1 VRIHEATHRLTR
13 RTTLR
18 LAGAGTIGIAA
29 AVAATACDR
38 DDTRAAPDPLIAH
51 ERAARTDAATATAA
65 VASLPDY
72 AGALKTV
79 AAERGAHADA
89 LHAEIARVAGVYSD
103 GTVPTNSL
111 DPATVTP
118 IAGTP
123 AGLGQ
128 LRDQISAAQRAAA
141 DTGHTLTGYRA
152 GLLGS
157 ISAACAA
164 QAAVLLR

>member
-1 VRIHEATHRLTR
+1 MRIDEATHRLTR

-18 LAGAGTIGIAA
+18 LAGAGTIG
-29 AVAATACDR
+29 VAALAACGR
-38 DDTRAAPDPLIAH
+38 DDKRAQPDPLIAH
-51 ERAARTDAATATAA
+51 EQTARADAAAA
-65 VASLPDY
+65 SAAIAAFPDQ

-89 LHAEIARVAGVYSD
+89 LHTEIARVAGVYSD
-103 GTVPTNSL
+103 GTVPADAT

-118 IAGTP
+118 IAAVP
-123 AGLGQ
+123 ASLAQ

-141 DTGHTLTGYRA
+141 DTGRTLSGYRA

-157 ISAACAA
+157 ISAACGA
-164 QAAVLLR
+164 QVAVLLR

>member
-1 VRIHEATHRLTR
+1 LTR

-18 LAGAGTIGIAA
+18 LASASTIG
-29 AVAATACDR
+29 VAALVVASACGR
-38 DDTRAAPDPLIAH
+38 DDARAQPDPLIAH
-51 ERAARTDAATATAA
+51 ERTARADATSASAAI
-65 VASLPDY
+65 ASFPDY

-79 AAERGAHADA
+79 AAERGSHADA

-103 GTVPTNSL
+103 GTVPADAA

-118 IAGTP
+118 VAAVP
-123 AGLGQ
+123 ATLGQ

-141 DTGHTLTGYRA
+141 DAGRTLSGYRA

-164 QAAVLLR
+164 QVAVLLR